1 MKLSAG
7 TIGTLAFTA
16 LATAAFVWMAKR
28 PAVEISA
35 MQFGMPTSKASGA
48 TPKVVE
54 TKKEPEAAEATV
66 TTEEKEKADTQ
77 ASKPASSS
85 TASDEVATEK
95 VTTKAPQTES
105 GATTES
111 EAEATQGSDATNTE
125 TNSEAPKVEMPEAG
139 NTSESQPDVP
149 KETN

>member
-7 TIGTLAFTA
+7 TIGTLVFTA

-35 MQFGMPTSKASGA
+35 MQFGMPTTKAGDA
-48 TPKVVE
+48 APKVVE

-66 TTEEKEKADTQ
+66 TTEEKEKTETQ
-77 ASKPASSS
+77 APNSAVSSS
-85 TASDEVATEK
+85 SASDEVP
-95 VTTKAPQTES
+95 TKMPQTES
-105 GATTES
+105 GASTETAGS
-111 EAEATQGSDATNTE
+111 EATQGSDTANTE
-125 TNSEAPKVEMPEAG
+125 TNSEAPKSDMPEAE
-139 NTSESQPDVP
+139 NKSEPQSDEQ